1 MQFIFFWM
9 LSPFDSSVSQTEW
22 DTYVDF
28 MAWITILIVLVS
40 VAAIIGLYAF
50 SARRRR
56 IRTPA
61 DLFRT
66 YRCMWWLFLSI
77 PAAVGAG
84 IVAALNFVK
93 YCGEEATG
101 VVPASISIGVETFLL
116 CFVLGYLIILIP
128 GITPPAF
135 KYRPKE
141 WIFHPKVTS

>member
-9 LSPFDSSVSQTEW
+9 LSPFDSSVSQTDW
-22 DTYVDF
+22 DTYLDF
-28 MAWITILIVLVS
+28 MAGIMFLIVLVTI
-40 VAAIIGLYAF
+40 AAIVGLYAY

-56 IRTPA
+56 IRIPA
-61 DLFRT
+61 DLFQP
-66 YRCMWWLFLSI
+66 YRCMRWIWLSI

-84 IVAALNFVK
+84 VVAALNFAK

-116 CFVLGYLIILIP
+116 CFIVGYVIILIP
-128 GITPPAF
+128 GIGITPPAF

-141 WIFHPKVTS
+141 WIFPPK

>member
-1 MQFIFFWM
+1 MQIMFFWM
-9 LSPFDSSVSQTEW
+9 LSPYDSAVSQTDW
-22 DTYVDF
+22 DTYLNF
-28 MAWITILIVLVS
+28 MAWVTVLVVLVT
-40 VAAIIGLYAF
+40 VAAIVGLYAL

-61 DLFRT
+61 DLFRS
-66 YRCMWWLFLSI
+66 YGCMWWTLLSI
-77 PAAVGAG
+77 PAGIAGG
-84 IVAALNFVK
+84 IVAALNFAS

-101 VVPASISIGVETFLL
+101 TVPASISIGVETFLL

-141 WIFHPKVTS
+141 WIFHRKVTS